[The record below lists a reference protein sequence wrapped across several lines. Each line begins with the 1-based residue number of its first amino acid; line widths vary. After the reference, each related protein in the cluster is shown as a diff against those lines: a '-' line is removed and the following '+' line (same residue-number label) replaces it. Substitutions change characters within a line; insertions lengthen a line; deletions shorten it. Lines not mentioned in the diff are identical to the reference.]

1 MIDTLTAF
9 AQDVQNGLNKSEKT
23 LPSKYF
29 YDEIGDALFVK
40 IMDSP
45 EYYLTY
51 SEMEIFEER
60 TDELVSLLSFKSKFD
75 LIELGAGDGSKTI
88 HLLKALPK
96 ANFKYIPVDIS
107 SNALEL
113 LHERMTMAMP
123 DLEIETRNLEYFDAL
138 KTTETDNP
146 KLVLFL
152 GSSIGNMLDDRARD
166 FLNQL
171 SGCLRSGDKVLLGI
185 DLKKSPSVVLPAYN
199 DAQGYTRDFNLNLL
213 HRINNDLDANFDL
226 DKFEHAPR
234 YDEEQGIALS
244 YLRSK
249 VNQTVT
255 INALETNF
263 SFTEGEVIHTEI
275 SRKYDRALIESLIQ
289 DTGMKIQA
297 WLTDS
302 KNYFA
307 DVILEK
313 V

>member
-1 MIDTLTAF
+1 MTTF
-9 AQDVQNGLNKSEKT
+9 AKEVQDGLSRPEKT

-45 EYYLTY
+45 EYYLTD
-51 SEMEIFEER
+51 SEMEIFKER
-60 TDELVSLLSFKSKFD
+60 TSELVELFQFNKKFD

-96 ANFKYIPVDIS
+96 ESFKYIPVDIS

-113 LHERMTMAMP
+113 LHERMQAAMP
-123 DLEIETRNLEYFDAL
+123 DLEIETRNLEYFDAIT
-138 KTTETDNP
+138 KAKSNNP

-152 GSSIGNMLDDRARD
+152 GSSIGNMLDNRAQD
-166 FLNQL
+166 FLRQL
-171 SGCLRSGDKVLLGI
+171 ADCLQTGDKVLLGI
-185 DLKKSPSVVLPAYN
+185 DLKKSTDIVLPAYN
-199 DAQGYTRDFNLNLL
+199 DAQGNTSDFNLNLL
-213 HRINNDLDANFDL
+213 RRINNDLDANFDL
-226 DKFEHAPR
+226 DKFEHAPK

-249 VNQTVT
+249 VDQSVT
-255 INALETNF
+255 IKGIGTSF

-275 SRKYDRALIESLIQ
+275 SRKYDRPLVESLIQ
-289 DTGMKIQA
+289 NTGMKIQA

-313 V
+313 T